1 MLLELGLLAATVV
14 ALAGAIWILRYSAHR
29 YTQGQQSQS
38 GVSARLA
45 LPL

>member
-29 YTQGQQSQS
+29 YSDGREDESE
-38 GVSARLA
+38 
-45 LPL
+45 PEPD